1 MNIDEKIEELR
12 EAQSEAVKEL
22 DTLQSRASE
31 LQALVQ
37 RQTGAIKILL
47 DLKAENKKE
56 ENSKALQEISK
67 EKYGAPKGFTED
79 DIPFSNKKGEPL
91 YASDEE
97 SK

>member
-12 EAQSEAVKEL
+12 EGQSEAIKEL
-22 DTLQSRASE
+22 DALQSRASE

-47 DLKAENKKE
+47 DIQAEKKKE

-67 EKYGAPKGFTED
+67 EKYGAPK
-79 DIPFSNKKGEPL
+79 KKKPL
-91 YASDEE
+91 DASDEE

>member
-1 MNIDEKIEELR
+1 MNLDEKIEELR
-12 EAQSEAVKEL
+12 EGQSEAIKEL
-22 DTLQSRASE
+22 DALQSRASE

-47 DLKAENKKE
+47 DLKAEN
-56 ENSKALQEISK
+56 
-67 EKYGAPKGFTED
+67 EKPPEGFTED

>member
-12 EAQSEAVKEL
+12 EGQSEAIKEL
-22 DTLQSRASE
+22 DALQSRASE

-37 RQTGAIKILL
+37 RQTGAIKVLL
-47 DLKAENKKE
+47 DIQTENKKE

-67 EKYGAPKGFTED
+67 EKYGAPEGFTEND
-79 DIPFSNKKGEPL
+79 TPFSNKKGEPL